1 MAQTP
6 SFYNNTGTYS
16 GMIKGDYWY
25 GCGSGTDDWE
35 ADISVGRFS
44 VSNYNEFS
52 RMVRRTIRY
61 ESTCPLTN
69 NTLLIAHKENPYSN
83 WGYQKWCEIICN
95 EDFTE
100 PMSFVTAY
108 GYLGAT
114 NANVLSYLNSGVPI
128 ACYVGYGYASYW
140 GGVGGTPEEPD
151 SGWNLTGESFYNS
164 QTSNL
169 NDSAC
174 AVIFSNCPKSADL
187 FINNNMLEAFTRG
200 QKGATAFVGYTR
212 DGEGYDECNVT
223 YSFDLFDVML
233 YQGNYLL
240 GSITNTAHIL
250 NSTRFFDSGKV
261 KDYSFSSVCGG
272 DPALEFW
279 TATPQTFGDVTLIE
293 GSGTITIT
301 TQYSGYKVCLAGE
314 NGNLIGV
321 YPVTSGNT
329 CTFPRPSGNFF
340 IGINK
345 HNFIPHIIKYDVT
358 TDAVQ
363 GETITM
369 DSYYHYTPIGFGDG
383 VSLDVPDGPV
393 IVKKG
398 TKLVI
403 QNGAGGVRFVEYFEC
418 EKGAILEVK

>member
-1 MAQTP
+1 
-6 SFYNNTGTYS
+6 
-16 GMIKGDYWY
+16 
-25 GCGSGTDDWE
+25 
-35 ADISVGRFS
+35 
-44 VSNYNEFS
+44 
-52 RMVRRTIRY
+52 
-61 ESTCPLTN
+61 
-69 NTLLIAHKENPYSN
+69 
-83 WGYQKWCEIICN
+83 
-95 EDFTE
+95 
-100 PMSFVTAY
+100 
-108 GYLGAT
+108 
-114 NANVLSYLNSGVPI
+114 
-128 ACYVGYGYASYW
+128 
-140 GGVGGTPEEPD
+140 
-151 SGWNLTGESFYNS
+151 
-164 QTSNL
+164 
-169 NDSAC
+169 
-174 AVIFSNCPKSADL
+174 
-187 FINNNMLEAFTRG
+187 
-200 QKGATAFVGYTR
+200 
-212 DGEGYDECNVT
+212 
-223 YSFDLFDVML
+223 ML